1 MRPLTYIPRYTVED
15 YQRWEGDWELIDGLP
30 YAMSPSPKLRH
41 QRLVLKLASQID
53 NSLSKNKKQCDDC
66 IVAIDVDWVIDN
78 NTIVKPDVAIVC
90 NEKSD
95 FITSAPGLIIEVLSP
110 ATAFKDRNV
119 KFEIYRDQGVK
130 YYLLV
135 DPETKTCTIY
145 QLINKQYKEE
155 GGIPSFVI
163 HDNCK
168 VNLDIEKILAE
179 SGL

>member
-30 YAMSPSPKLRH
+30 YDMSPSPVRKH
-41 QRLVLKLASQID
+41 QRIAAKLVAEI
-53 NSLSKNKKQCDDC
+53 
-66 IVAIDVDWVIDN
+66 
-78 NTIVKPDVAIVC
+78 
-90 NEKSD
+90 EKSIEKQREQCGDCELVYDLDWIVDDSTVLRPDIAIICNQKGD
-95 FITSAPGLIIEVLSP
+95 FITSPPVLIIEVLSP